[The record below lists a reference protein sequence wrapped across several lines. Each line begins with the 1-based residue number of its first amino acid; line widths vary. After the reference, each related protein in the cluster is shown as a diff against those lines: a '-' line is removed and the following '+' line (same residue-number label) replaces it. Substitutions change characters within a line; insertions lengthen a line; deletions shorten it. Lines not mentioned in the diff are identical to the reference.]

1 MHCYENPVLLGGRRP
16 RNHLDQAQLQEHDQ
30 QALTAGDLLSDTSSE
45 NPDLSENCFGFM
57 RNIRG
62 SAKLDLFA
70 MFRTLGPPTFF
81 LTLSAD
87 DMNWTDLLYILAN
100 RDGMYLTE
108 QQAKDLPATQRKR
121 LLCSYPVIVAQHFS
135 HRFNS
140 FMKFILNG
148 DGKPIGEIL
157 DYFWR
162 VEFQQRGSPHIHSLW
177 WVKDAPNL
185 RTVEGKR
192 ATPEFIDKYITCRV
206 PVIGEDDELRSL
218 VMRVQ
223 RHTHTQTCQKQGRFR
238 CRFDFPKRTSA
249 TTHLKRNRDIGNKAR
264 FYVLKREQGDE
275 YINPYNPHILRA
287 WGANMD
293 LQMVGSVYGAAQ
305 YVCHYMCKDEPKELR
320 QLISRNLEKLPR
332 NCTQKSR
339 LLKIGNTLI
348 SHRILSAQEAVYRTT
363 GLHLRGSSR
372 GTIFVNTGRPQKRT
386 RVIKS
391 TRKLREMDGGDTDVF
406 ESGLYE
412 RYAARPLGDPFDN
425 MSLAHFAVWYA
436 TSKAPSTLSMSSRA
450 QHRYELQGNSG
461 WIYLRR
467 KQACLRLPTLTPEA
481 NGDDYYYHLLMLYLP
496 WRNETVDLLG
506 SHATAKQSFVSNNDR
521 LLVLG
526 GDQASFAAEVERAT
540 CQLRVLNQFG
550 DTVYAPIALGA
561 AQRNMEMENE
571 GAGPDPIY
579 YDEALLT
586 ANHSGALTTD
596 QQGVGEVNYLA
607 SDDYLADA
615 DDDRTVRAKDA

>member
-1 MHCYENPVLLGGRRP
+1 
-16 RNHLDQAQLQEHDQ
+16 
-30 QALTAGDLLSDTSSE
+30 
-45 NPDLSENCFGFM
+45 
-57 RNIRG
+57 
-62 SAKLDLFA
+62 
-70 MFRTLGPPTFF
+70 
-81 LTLSAD
+81 
-87 DMNWTDLLYILAN
+87 
-100 RDGMYLTE
+100 
-108 QQAKDLPATQRKR
+108 
-121 LLCSYPVIVAQHFS
+121 
-135 HRFNS
+135 
-140 FMKFILNG
+140 
-148 DGKPIGEIL
+148 
-157 DYFWR
+157 
-162 VEFQQRGSPHIHSLW
+162 
-177 WVKDAPNL
+177 
-185 RTVEGKR
+185 
-192 ATPEFIDKYITCRV
+192 
-206 PVIGEDDELRSL
+206 
-218 VMRVQ
+218 
-223 RHTHTQTCQKQGRFR
+223 
-238 CRFDFPKRTSA
+238 
-249 TTHLKRNRDIGNKAR
+249 
-264 FYVLKREQGDE
+264 
-275 YINPYNPHILRA
+275 
-287 WGANMD
+287 MD

-305 YVCHYMCKDEPKELR
+305 YVCHYMCKDKPKELR
-320 QLISRNLEKLPR
+320 QLISRHLEKLPG
-332 NCTQKSR
+332 NCTQKSG

-412 RYAARPLGDPFDN
+412 RYAARPFDN

-450 QHRYELQGNSG
+450 QPRYELQGNSG

-496 WRNETVDLLG
+496 WCNETVDLLG

-526 GDQASFAAEVERAT
+526 GDQASFAAEAERAT

-550 DTVYAPIALGA
+550 DTPIAPGA

-579 YDEALLT
+579 YDEALLAAT
-586 ANHSGALTTD
+586 
-596 QQGVGEVNYLA
+596 Y
-607 SDDYLADA
+607 DYLADA
-615 DDDRTVRAKDA
+615 DDDRTVRAMGQRRMTDAEYRRKVDSLNESQRLAFQKVLNYTTARHEYQMHAVESPPEPLRLFITSGAGTGKSHVISVVHEHFETNLYSRKVMVIILVLPTCGEISSQWWS